1 MGQCT
6 LHNGPVYTTQWDSV
20 HYTMGQCTLHNG
32 TVYTAQWDSVHCT
45 MGQCTLHSA
54 EFLCLQLTIQ
64 NYDLSLKI
72 DVFVFQSMV
81 GTTVNIPLNL
91 KI

>member
-6 LHNGPVYTTQWDSV
+6 LHN
-20 HYTMGQCTLHNG
+20 
-32 TVYTAQWDSVHCT
+32 
-45 MGQCTLHSA
+45 A

-64 NYDLSLKI
+64 NYDLGLTI
-72 DVFVFQSMV
+72 DVFVFHSLV

-91 KI
+91 KYKDIYRGAGTLVSVI